1 MTLADESRATSGPA
15 EFDRTPPQAIEA
27 EQSGDGAEDKIAT
40 RRIVDE
46 AKQIL
51 MDRDDLPET
60 EAFSFIQ
67 RTAMQTRARMR
78 DVAQQVVDGT
88 LTP

>member
-1 MTLADESRATSGPA
+1 M
-15 EFDRTPPQAIEA
+15 
-27 EQSGDGAEDKIAT
+27 
-40 RRIVDE
+40 DE

-51 MDRDDLPET
+51 MDRDDLAET

-78 DVAQQVVDGT
+78 EVAQQVVDGT
-88 LTP
+88 LAP